1 MYVHVAH
8 IYNLS
13 FLYFMALISVIL
25 DIVLSQTMP
34 VIFVGDPNQQ
44 IYGFRGAQNAL
55 ENIGATHTYH
65 LTKVCLCFP
74 YRFCSF
80 NKCLWLM

>member
-1 MYVHVAH
+1 M
-8 IYNLS
+8 S
-13 FLYFMALISVIL
+13 LISVIL

-65 LTKVCLCFP
+65 LTKVCLFFP
-74 YRFCSF
+74 SRFCSF
-80 NKCLWLM
+80 NKFLWFM